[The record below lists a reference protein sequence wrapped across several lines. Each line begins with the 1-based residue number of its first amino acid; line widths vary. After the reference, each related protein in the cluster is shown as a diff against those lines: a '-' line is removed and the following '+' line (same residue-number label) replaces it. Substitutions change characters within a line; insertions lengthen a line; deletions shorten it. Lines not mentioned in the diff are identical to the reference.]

1 MSHALQTFWA
11 TVVTFGLVKL
21 IFNTQ
26 FSLQQVMKLVS
37 LEIHEVCMVNLRVL
51 LTCCNLPKVRELS
64 RLSITANTDILC
76 TF

>member
-11 TVVTFGLVKL
+11 TVVTFGLDKL

-37 LEIHEVCMVNLRVL
+37 LEIHEVRMVNLRVL
-51 LTCCNLPKVRELS
+51 MTCCNLPEVRELS
-64 RLSITANTDILC
+64 RLNITAQH
-76 TF
+76 